1 MDFGHWILVLV
12 SCVRKIT
19 LLTITLNNMKYQHI
33 LFDIKEKIA
42 WITFNRPEQLNAMN
56 GQMMNEII
64 HALGEINIADSERV
78 RVAVITGAGKSF
90 MAGADIKEYAQQ
102 TQTAFEAFQAKGHSL
117 YAAIE
122 SNAKPVIAAIN
133 GYAFGGGF
141 EIALACDMIVAAEG
155 AKMGLP
161 EILLNLIPGG
171 GGTLRLS
178 KKIGV
183 NLANE
188 MVMTGRTVL
197 AEEMHRH
204 GLINYIYPK
213 DAFIEK
219 VTTFAASFVNKEPDR
234 LQAIKQ
240 LAQMS
245 TGSVPMA
252 AQRMENEALNIFY
265 KSKQGQEKIQEFY
278 KKSLEKKNS

>member
-1 MDFGHWILVLV
+1 
-12 SCVRKIT
+12 
-19 LLTITLNNMKYQHI
+19 MKYQHI
-33 LFDIKEKIA
+33 LFDVKDKIA
-42 WITFNRPEQLNAMN
+42 WLTFNRPEQLNAMN
-56 GQMMNEII
+56 AQMMNEII
-64 HALGEINIADSERV
+64 QALGEINVADAQQL
-78 RVAVITGAGKSF
+78 RVAVITGAGKAF

-102 TQTAFEAFQAKGHSL
+102 TQGQFEDFQTKGRSL

-122 SNAKPVIAAIN
+122 GNAKPVIAAIN

-141 EIALACDMIVAAEG
+141 EIALACDIVVAVEG

-188 MVMTGRTVL
+188 MIMTGRTVL

-204 GLINYIYPK
+204 GLINYLYPK
-213 DAFIEK
+213 DGFIEK
-219 VTTFAASFVNKEPDR
+219 VTEFAASFANKEPDR

-240 LAQMS
+240 ITQLSAGGVAMDAQS
-245 TGSVPMA
+245 L
-252 AQRMENEALNIFY
+252 ENAALNNFY
-265 KSKQGQEKIQEFY
+265 QSKEGKEKIQELN
-278 KKSLEKKNS
+278 KKSRETRN